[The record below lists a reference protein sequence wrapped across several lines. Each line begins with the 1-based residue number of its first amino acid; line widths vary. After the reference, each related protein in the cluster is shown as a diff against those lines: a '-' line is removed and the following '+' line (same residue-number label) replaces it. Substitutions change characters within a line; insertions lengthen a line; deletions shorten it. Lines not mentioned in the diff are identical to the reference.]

1 MTLNQMQY
9 FVEVCKCGSISGA
22 AERLHVAQPSVSMA
36 MQALEQ
42 ETGLNLFY
50 REKNKISLT
59 PEANVLFEKISAI
72 LEKMDELN
80 RDIESMTGKASIRIA
95 LPLQLGITFM
105 PAIFGDFCVQH
116 PDIKVEIVEVGG
128 IKALKM
134 VEDGRVDIAFTNFH
148 ENVGDNLSY
157 KKLFDCE
164 CLFCTWKGH
173 PLSEKET
180 VTFKEVAKE
189 PLVMLGSN
197 FVTYKATLAVFKKH
211 RLKLRIMHET
221 PYLHT
226 AKNLVKQHLASTILI
241 RQGVLPEEFDSLSLI
256 SFEEPFYLDSGIVVK
271 KGRQI
276 YPHEEVLM
284 KYLKEIVGGA
294 TTTTTEG
301 KKGEEKTELALEIEK
316 ADA

>member
-22 AERLHVAQPSVSMA
+22 AEKLHVAQPSVSMA

-50 REKNKISLT
+50 REKNKISPT
-59 PEANVLFEKISAI
+59 KEADILFEKISAI
-72 LEKMDELN
+72 LGQMDELS
-80 RDIESMTGKASIRIA
+80 RDIASMTGKASIRIA

-116 PDIKVEIVEVGG
+116 PEIKVEIVEVGG
-128 IKALKM
+128 VKALQM
-134 VEDGRVDIAFTNFH
+134 VEDGRVDIAFTNYH
-148 ENVGDNLSY
+148 ESVGDSLSY

-197 FVTYKATLAVFKKH
+197 FVTYKATLAVFKKK

-226 AKNLVKQHLASTILI
+226 AKNLVRQHLASTILI
-241 RQGVLPEEFDSLSLI
+241 RQGVLAEEYDSLALI
-256 SFEEPFYLDSGIVVK
+256 PFEEPFYLDSGIVVK

-276 YPHEEVLM
+276 YPHEEILM
-284 KYLKEIVGGA
+284 NYLKKIVGGA
-294 TTTTTEG
+294 TVTEG
-301 KKGEEKTELALEIEK
+301 DKGEEKTALTMEIEK
-316 ADA
+316 EDA

>member
-22 AERLHVAQPSVSMA
+22 AEKLHVAQPSVSMA

-50 REKNKISLT
+50 REKNKISPT
-59 PEANVLFEKISAI
+59 KEADILFEKISAI
-72 LEKMDELN
+72 LGQMDELT
-80 RDIESMTGKASIRIA
+80 RDIASMTGKASIRIA

-105 PAIFGDFCVQH
+105 PAIFGDFCIQH

-128 IKALKM
+128 VKALQM
-134 VEDGRVDIAFTNFH
+134 VEDGRVDIAFTNYH
-148 ENVGDNLSY
+148 ESVGDSLSY

-173 PLSEKET
+173 PLSEKES

-197 FVTYKATLAVFKKH
+197 FVTYKATIAVFKKK

-241 RQGVLPEEFDSLSLI
+241 RQGVLAEEYESLALI
-256 SFEEPFYLDSGIVVK
+256 PFEEPFYLDSGIVVK

-276 YPHEEVLM
+276 YPHEEILMNYLM
-284 KYLKEIVGGA
+284 KIVGGA
-294 TTTTTEG
+294 TVTEG
-301 KKGEEKTELALEIEK
+301 DKGDEKTALAMEIEK
-316 ADA
+316 EDA